1 MGRVVIVFA
10 VAIVAVLVAF
20 YVIPPFGSLGVSQ

>member
-10 VAIVAVLVAF
+10 VAVVAVLIAF
-20 YVIPPFGSLGVSQ
+20 WVVPPFGTLGVSQ

>member
-10 VAIVAVLVAF
+10 VAIVAVLIA
-20 YVIPPFGSLGVSQ
+20 YWVIPPFGSLGVQQ

>member
-20 YVIPPFGSLGVSQ
+20 YVIPPFGTLGVQQ

>member
-10 VAIVAVLVAF
+10 VAILAVLVAF
-20 YVIPPFGSLGVSQ
+20 WVVPPFGTLGVSQ

>member
-20 YVIPPFGSLGVSQ
+20 WIVPPAGSLGVAQ